1 MRENAKELDRV
12 KTLVHA
18 ASARIGSQNRL
29 ARALGYT
36 SGNLTEWTKGK
47 RPCPVKAQA
56 LMAHMTGLNATEVAL
71 WALIESETNPTRQEQ
86 LYEALGKGL
95 ARAGA
100 VASLAMFSSAAS
112 ASEVMRYF
120 IRCILC

>member
-1 MRENAKELDRV
+1 MRAEVNGLDRV
-12 KTLVHA
+12 QSLVHE
-18 ASARIGSQNRL
+18 ASALIGGQNRL
-29 ARALGYT
+29 GKALGYQ
-36 SGNLTEWTKGK
+36 SSVVSEWVTGA

-56 LMAHMTGLNATEVAL
+56 LMAHMTGLDAKDVVL

-86 LYEALGKGL
+86 LFEALGKGL

-112 ASEVMRYF
+112 ASELVSYF

>member
-1 MRENAKELDRV
+1 
-12 KTLVHA
+12 
-18 ASARIGSQNRL
+18 
-29 ARALGYT
+29 
-36 SGNLTEWTKGK
+36 
-47 RPCPVKAQA
+47 
-56 LMAHMTGLNATEVAL
+56 MAHMTGLNATEVAL

-120 IRCILC
+120 IRCIDWLSPRAPFGLHRTYYTRTLGKDCGFRH